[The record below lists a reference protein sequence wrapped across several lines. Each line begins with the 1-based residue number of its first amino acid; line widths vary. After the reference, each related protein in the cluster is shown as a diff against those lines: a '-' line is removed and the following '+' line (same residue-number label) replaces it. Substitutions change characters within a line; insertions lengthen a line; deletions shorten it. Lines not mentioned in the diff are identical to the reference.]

1 MGNTEWRIS
10 WQLKQKK
17 KRERISGGQ
26 AYSLPQERTSRL
38 MGEAKAREAFAATRG
53 MGYGVRLLHDS
64 PSNAETAIPFR
75 FIEEE
80 VGWAK
85 WCSTCKV
92 VTDHN
97 RRDHHAKR
105 RATK

>member
-1 MGNTEWRIS
+1 MNDTEWRIS

-17 KRERISGGQ
+17 KRERICGGQ

-64 PSNAETAIPFR
+64 PPYR
-75 FIEEE
+75 WVEEE
-80 VGWAK
+80 GGWAK

-97 RRDHHAKR
+97 RRDHR
-105 RATK
+105 